1 MIIFFITLPCPFCNY
16 TVDFLRPSAG
26 QDGSALFGSGLSGHS
41 CPTMRRLCTRRVA
54 ALREVACSEC
64 RSPVPRCRSCP
75 SSQFVYG
82 AAVVSSPAVF
92 SVDRTPAPSTR
103 SGIVQLDCRGSRP
116 VRKCAS
122 ARPNNNLAARSRY
135 LTVEIQ
141 LSHHQ
146 FCMNG
151 GYCRHRTH
159 LDFFSACEHAMLCVQ
174 ALAVRGEE
182 RLGARGSHMK
192 AEDIPVSSVHEIVLQ
207 IQQLVNLRPDAS
219 HVRRTERL
227 LQTTSKHE

>member
-1 MIIFFITLPCPFCNY
+1 MTVKSASACAVRKTRGPRRLTPSSLQIQSRSQFHNQFAKDYWQTRGHSRTKLRSKVPSQGDAFYAPTYNSAWQTIKGSNRSTAATLCFFCFWVHVCARGTGTGMRARMIIFFITLPCPFCNY

-64 RSPVPRCRSCP
+64 RSLVTHCRSCT

-103 SGIVQLDCRGSRP
+103 S
-116 VRKCAS
+116 
-122 ARPNNNLAARSRY
+122 
-135 LTVEIQ
+135 
-141 LSHHQ
+141 
-146 FCMNG
+146 
-151 GYCRHRTH
+151 
-159 LDFFSACEHAMLCVQ
+159 
-174 ALAVRGEE
+174 
-182 RLGARGSHMK
+182 
-192 AEDIPVSSVHEIVLQ
+192 
-207 IQQLVNLRPDAS
+207 
-219 HVRRTERL
+219 
-227 LQTTSKHE
+227 